1 MLLCNKIIILVC
13 LAGETGKHNGNS
25 EIHESM
31 EKGEDGLSLKPALGF
46 PSNPIQTHREDDG
59 GSVLLPREVEDDRP
73 KQKEDSEE
81 DIKTER
87 DNGEVEKGS
96 NDDCISDSGSEVELD
111 SGTNT
116 NAEEREQRKKKRI
129 MCEFNYH
136 T

>member
-1 MLLCNKIIILVC
+1 MLLCNKIIIIVC
-13 LAGETGKHNGNS
+13 IAGETGKHNGNS

-59 GSVLLPREVEDDRP
+59 GSRLLPHEVEDDRP
-73 KQKEDSEE
+73 KRREDSEE
-81 DIKTER
+81 VIKTER
-87 DNGEVEKGS
+87 DNGKVEKG
-96 NDDCISDSGSEVELD
+96 ISDSGSKVKLESV
-111 SGTNT
+111 SNT
-116 NAEEREQRKKKRI
+116 NAEKREQRKKKRI

>member
-1 MLLCNKIIILVC
+1 
-13 LAGETGKHNGNS
+13 
-25 EIHESM
+25 M
-31 EKGEDGLSLKPALGF
+31 EKGEDGLSLEPALDV

-59 GSVLLPREVEDDRP
+59 SGLLPREVEDDRP

-81 DIKTER
+81 DIKTES

-96 NDDCISDSGSEVELD
+96 NDDCISDSGSEVKLESVTD
-111 SGTNT
+111 T
-116 NAEEREQRKKKRI
+116 NAEEREQRKKRRI

>member
-1 MLLCNKIIILVC
+1 MLLCNKVIIFVY
-13 LAGETGKHNGNS
+13 LAGETGNHNGNS

-59 GSVLLPREVEDDRP
+59 GSRLLPHEVEDDRP
-73 KQKEDSEE
+73 KRREDSEE
-81 DIKTER
+81 VIKTER
-87 DNGEVEKGS
+87 DNGKVEKG
-96 NDDCISDSGSEVELD
+96 NNEDCISDSGSKVKLESV
-111 SGTNT
+111 SNT
-116 NAEEREQRKKKRI
+116 NAEKREQRRI

>member
-1 MLLCNKIIILVC
+1 MLLCNKVIIFVY
-13 LAGETGKHNGNS
+13 LAGETGNHNGNS

-59 GSVLLPREVEDDRP
+59 GSGLLPREVEDDGP
-73 KQKEDSEE
+73 KQREDSEE

-96 NDDCISDSGSEVELD
+96 NDDCISDSGSKVKLESV
-111 SGTNT
+111 SNT
-116 NAEEREQRKKKRI
+116 NAEKREQRKKRRI